1 MVHVL
6 TEPPVA
12 EPREAAPAGAQEDRD
27 AMGRIAWLLA
37 EARGTH
43 GDPYRYVLLLRF
55 AVVNLVAFAL
65 LGAAYIQ
72 GLVAMVLA
80 ADGTGLSAAIFGVF
94 VVGWAICAVRV
105 FQTSRDLNQVR
116 TFDALVP
123 SRAAYHLARI
133 RGRSAGS
140 RATQAQLLRLKLS
153 TRIAVVRH
161 TANSLI
167 FLGLIGTVLGFI
179 IALSGVDPSHVSEIE
194 AVAPMV
200 ATLIEGMSVALYTTL
215 VGAVLNLWLMFNY
228 NILSTG
234 TVKLLTALVQFGEDH
249 AGT

>member
-6 TEPPVA
+6 TETPGA
-12 EPREAAPAGAQEDRD
+12 EHHEDAPAGEREERD
-27 AMGRIAWLLA
+27 AIGRIAWLLG
-37 EARGTH
+37 EARGPRD
-43 GDPYRYVLLLRF
+43 DPYRYVLLLRF
-55 AVVNLVAFAL
+55 TLVNLVALAL
-65 LGAAYIQ
+65 LGAAYVQ

-80 ADGTGLSAAIFGVF
+80 ADGTGLSVAIFGIF
-94 VVGWAICAVRV
+94 VVGLAICAVRV

-116 TFDALVP
+116 TFDPLVP

-153 TRIAVVRH
+153 TRIAVVRN

-200 ATLIEGMSVALYTTL
+200 ATLIEGMSIALYTTL
-215 VGAVLNLWLMFNY
+215 VGAVLNLWLMVNY
-228 NILSTG
+228 HILSTG
-234 TVKLLTALVQFGEDH
+234 TVKLLTALVEFGEDH
-249 AGT
+249 AGA